1 VDATISGSTGA
12 QQHRLLVVDD
22 NEMNRDMLSRRLE
35 RQGFKVDLAENGLI
49 AFESISANA
58 FDLILLDIMMP
69 VMNGYDL
76 LEKLKADPALCHIPV
91 IMITAV
97 DDAESVARCIEM
109 GAEDHLPKPFNP
121 AILRAR
127 VESALAKKRLRDR
140 EQVYAKS
147 LERELAIGRQIQAS
161 FLPEALPE
169 VKGWELAARF
179 QPARQVAGDFY
190 DAFELPDGRIGL
202 VVADVCDKGVGAA
215 LFMALFRS
223 LLRVL
228 AAQNVTGNDIDID
241 IDIDPQNVVVR
252 TLTSINDY
260 IAHTH
265 SRANMFATL
274 FFGVLSPDS
283 GALHYVNAGH
293 DSPVVLEPGVSEPH
307 RLEPGAPA
315 VGLMPGLQFRAA
327 SMLLPP
333 GAMLVAYT
341 DGVIDAS
348 AADGEKF
355 SEQRLLE
362 LLDAR
367 SSATA
372 TATLDRIESALAQH
386 VGDAPRFDDIT
397 LLAVRRA

>member
-1 VDATISGSTGA
+1 LDQAVNASKA
-12 QQHRLLVVDD
+12 EPQHRLLVVDD

-35 RQGFKVDLAENGLI
+35 RQGFKVELAENGQQAL
-49 AFESISANA
+49 ESICARP

-76 LEKLKADPALCHIPV
+76 LERLKADSALCHIPV

-127 VESALAKKRLRDR
+127 VDSALAKKRLHDR

-147 LERELAIGRQIQAS
+147 LERELSIGRQIQAS
-161 FLPEALPE
+161 FLPEKLP
-169 VKGWELAARF
+169 VVPGWELAARF

-190 DAFELPDGRIGL
+190 DAFELPDGRLGL
-202 VVADVCDKGVGAA
+202 VVSDVCDKGVGAA

-228 AAQNVTGNDIDID
+228 AAQNCSSA
-241 IDIDPQNVVVR
+241 DPEKVLVH
-252 TLTSINDY
+252 TLASINDY

-265 SRANMFATL
+265 ARANMFATL
-274 FFGVLSPDS
+274 FFGVLTPAS

-293 DSPVVLEPGVSEPH
+293 DAPLVLEPDVDTVR
-307 RLEPGAPA
+307 RLTPTGPA
-315 VGLMPGLQFRAA
+315 VGLMAGLEFK
-327 SMLLPP
+327 SGSTVLGP
-333 GAMLVAYT
+333 GAMLVSFT
-341 DGVIDAS
+341 DGVTDACRL
-348 AADGEKF
+348 DGEMF
-355 SEQRLLE
+355 GEPRLLE
-362 LLDAR
+362 LLDPR
-367 SSATA
+367 RGLTA
-372 TATLDRIESALAQH
+372 AAALDCIESALADY
-386 VGDAPRFDDIT
+386 VGDHPRFDDIT
-397 LLAVRRA
+397 LLAVRRD